1 MVTSLVMQSED
12 LSEDSI
18 FNYAQFTEFAIR
30 FGMMSERAASEE
42 SDERALLYELWC
54 TLSRVHSDFAFIR
67 VVNLKKIITV
77 ILGFPVA
84 VHRNPADEKQKKKA
98 NKVKDK
104 DAKNMDKERKP
115 EACERNADQPD
126 EDDESSGFD
135 EADNDEIPSED
146 GDLTLEQNKNSRQPI
161 LTVEK
166 SAGKVSRDTTEQSQ
180 SYYETTSLS

>member
-67 VVNLKKIITV
+67 VVNLKTIITA

-84 VHRNPADEKQKKKA
+84 VHQNPADEKRKKKT
-98 NKVKDK
+98 K
-104 DAKNMDKERKP
+104 
-115 EACERNADQPD
+115 
-126 EDDESSGFD
+126 
-135 EADNDEIPSED
+135 
-146 GDLTLEQNKNSRQPI
+146 
-161 LTVEK
+161 
-166 SAGKVSRDTTEQSQ
+166 
-180 SYYETTSLS
+180 